1 MLKVCHR
8 HRFELISYVLILEHI
23 IKLSL
28 RTCGCSM
35 AQETSAADMLKPQNN
50 SIHLMSPFRHC
61 KPLQRKK
68 NICLLQDFIRVFRSS
83 LLFDS
88 GNQIG
93 NGQTYYSFRIAK
105 PQVLQRGHWWP
116 LRAPRH
122 LDGSRA
128 GHHGPSFACSGYKE

>member
-1 MLKVCHR
+1 MLKVR
-8 HRFELISYVLILEHI
+8 HRNRFEFISLILI
-23 IKLSL
+23 LDDMAKLSR
-28 RTCGCSM
+28 RTCSSSM

-68 NICLLQDFIRVFRSS
+68 NICFLQDCIRVFRSS

-93 NGQTYYSFRIAK
+93 NGQTYYPLRIAK

-116 LRAPRH
+116 LRSPRH

>member
-1 MLKVCHR
+1 MLKVRHR
-8 HRFELISYVLILEHI
+8 NRFELISLFLILDDMA
-23 IKLSL
+23 KLSR
-28 RTCGCSM
+28 RTCSSSM

-50 SIHLMSPFRHC
+50 SIHLISPFRHR

-68 NICLLQDFIRVFRSS
+68 NICLLQDCIRVFRSS

-93 NGQTYYSFRIAK
+93 TGQTYYSLRIAK

-116 LRAPRH
+116 LRSPRH

-128 GHHGPSFACSGYKE
+128 GYHGPQFPH